1 MANKLNMVIRRKVHV
16 AVCALLFL
24 IFTFSL
30 QVLVFGALD
39 DVTPATFEA
48 KLAPHEETS
57 FNMTVSSEAIRE
69 AMTALKVG
77 ELEMVTLDA
86 TLEEQEYLFW
96 EPHSYDSVGPNDDLV
111 FTVFVFTPWDQEAPA
126 TINVHA
132 VVVAGGYELGWTN
145 VTLFIE
151 PLEDDVDTDHDFHPH
166 SPVYAEPGEVAVT
179 TAIATVGSVGAGVA
193 TGGLSNTLDLG
204 RVSEGIRK
212 RRKVSISRLGQLWT
226 LILSTALIGLA
237 YALLTS
243 AIISLGPVIELPF
256 SLPYIGS
263 SLPVSYISGI
273 NFTAFIEAAPVIMAC
288 SGIVFLWRYFLEVLT
303 ARVLG
308 LKVALAA
315 NNIGAASLIGTT
327 ILTHPYGFP
336 MTSVVEGHTT
346 NRDRGYLAFMKN
358 FGLLALVLPFS
369 YVQQEML
376 LGDLS
381 FLVGTSGTLIAL
393 MTFFYTS
400 IPYQGEGIAIFR
412 WSKLL
417 DIALIVSGLVL
428 YFGYKTSMLPQ
439 SVFMGAGAAA
449 TLITFVALIR
459 LQMKRKDYKDD
470 RFFEEVHP

>member
-1 MANKLNMVIRRKVHV
+1 MSIRKKAHV
-16 AVCALLFL
+16 AICALLLL
-24 IFTFSL
+24 IFTLSL
-30 QVLVFGALD
+30 QALVFGALD

-48 KLAPHEETS
+48 KLHPHEETS

-69 AMTALKVG
+69 AMVALKVG

-86 TLEEQEYLFW
+86 TWEEQEYLFW

-111 FTVFVFTPWDQEAPA
+111 FTIYAFTPWDQEAPA
-126 TINVHA
+126 TVNVHA
-132 VVVAGGYELGWTN
+132 VVVAGDYELGWTN

-151 PLEDDVDTDHDFHPH
+151 PWEDDVDTDHGFHPH
-166 SPVYAEPGEVAVT
+166 SPVYADPGEVAVT
-179 TAIATVGSVGAGVA
+179 TAIATIGSVGAGVA
-193 TGGLSNTLDLG
+193 TGGLGNTLDLG

-212 RRKVSISRLGQLWT
+212 RRKVSISRLGQLRT
-226 LILSTALIGLA
+226 LILSTVLIGLA
-237 YALLTS
+237 YATLTS

-273 NFTAFIEAAPVIMAC
+273 NFSAFMEAAPVIIAC
-288 SGIVFLWRYFLEVLT
+288 SGLVFLWRYFLEVIT
-303 ARVLG
+303 ARILG

-315 NNIGAASLIGTT
+315 NNIGAVSLIGTT

-346 NRDRGYLAFMKN
+346 ARDKGYLAFIKN
-358 FGLLALVLPFS
+358 FGLLALVLPFV
-369 YVQQEML
+369 YVQQEMI

-400 IPYQGEGIAIFR
+400 IPYQGEGISIFR

-417 DIALIVSGLVL
+417 DIALIALGLIL
-428 YFGYKTSMLPQ
+428 YFGYKTSMLPTP
-439 SVFMGAGAAA
+439 FFIGAGAMA
-449 TLITFVALIR
+449 TLVTFVALIR
-459 LQMKRKDYKDD
+459 LQLKRRDYKDE

>member
-1 MANKLNMVIRRKVHV
+1 MVICRKANV
-16 AVCALLFL
+16 AFCALFLL
-24 IFTFSL
+24 IFTLSL
-30 QVLVFGALD
+30 QVKVFGALD

-69 AMTALKVG
+69 AMAALKVG
-77 ELEMVTLDA
+77 ELAMVTLDA
-86 TLEEQEYLFW
+86 SFEEQEYLFW
-96 EPHSYDSVGPNDDLV
+96 EPHSYDAVGPNDDLV
-111 FTVFVFTPWDQEAPA
+111 FTIFVFTPWDQEAPA

-151 PLEDDVDTDHDFHPH
+151 PLDDDGDTDHDFHPH
-166 SPVYAEPGEVAVT
+166 SPVYAEPGELAVT
-179 TAIATVGSVGAGVA
+179 TVIATVGSVGAGVA

-212 RRKVSISRLGQLWT
+212 RRKVSISRLGQLRT

-256 SLPYIGS
+256 SLPIIGS
-263 SLPVSYISGI
+263 SLPVSYISGV
-273 NFTAFIEAAPVIMAC
+273 NFTAFIEVAPVIMAC

-315 NNIGAASLIGTT
+315 NNIGAVSLIGTT

-369 YVQQEML
+369 YVQQEFL

-381 FLVGTSGTLIAL
+381 FIVGTSGTLIAL

-417 DIALIVSGLVL
+417 DIALIASGLVL
-428 YFGYKTSMLPQ
+428 YFSYKTSMLPPW
-439 SVFMGAGAAA
+439 VFMGAGAAA

-459 LQMKRKDYKDD
+459 LQMKRKDYKDE

>member
-1 MANKLNMVIRRKVHV
+1 MVIRRKANV
-16 AVCALLFL
+16 AVCAFFLL
-24 IFTFSL
+24 IFTLSL
-30 QVLVFGALD
+30 QALVFGALD

-69 AMTALKVG
+69 AMAALKVG
-77 ELEMVTLDA
+77 ELAMVTLDA
-86 TLEEQEYLFW
+86 SFEEQEYLFW
-96 EPHSYDSVGPNDDLV
+96 EPHSYEAVGPNDDLV
-111 FTVFVFTPWDQEAPA
+111 FTVYAFTPWDQEAPA

-132 VVVAGGYELGWTN
+132 VVVAGDYELGWTN

-151 PLEDDVDTDHDFHPH
+151 PLEDNGDTDHGFRPH

-179 TAIATVGSVGAGVA
+179 TVVATAASVGAGVA

-212 RRKVSISRLGQLWT
+212 RRKVSISRFSQLRT
-226 LILSTALIGLA
+226 LIFSTVFIGLA
-237 YALLTS
+237 YATLTS
-243 AIISLGPVIELPF
+243 AIISLGPVFELPF
-256 SLPYIGS
+256 SLPYIGT

-273 NFTAFIEAAPVIMAC
+273 NFGAFTEAAPVIIAC
-288 SGIVFLWRYFLEVLT
+288 SGLVFLWRYFLEVLT
-303 ARVLG
+303 ARILG

-315 NNIGAASLIGTT
+315 NNIGAVSLIGTT

-346 NRDRGYLAFMKN
+346 ARDKGYLAFIKN
-358 FGLLALVLPFS
+358 FGLLALILPFV
-369 YVQQEML
+369 YVQQELL

-400 IPYQGEGIAIFR
+400 IPYQGEGIAVFR

-417 DIALIVSGLVL
+417 DIALIASGLVL

-439 SVFMGAGAAA
+439 WVFMGAGAAA
-449 TLITFVALIR
+449 TLITFVVLIR
-459 LQMKRKDYKDD
+459 LQMKRKDYKDE

>member
-1 MANKLNMVIRRKVHV
+1 MVIRTKGHV
-16 AVCALLFL
+16 AVCALFVLV
-24 IFTFSL
+24 FTLSL
-30 QVLVFGALD
+30 QVRVFGALD

-48 KLAPHEETS
+48 KLYPHEETS
-57 FNMTVSSEAIRE
+57 FNITVSSEAIME
-69 AMTALKVG
+69 AMTALNVS
-77 ELEMVTLDA
+77 ELEVVTLDA
-86 TLEEQEYLFW
+86 TLEEQEYIFW
-96 EPHSYDSVGPNDDLV
+96 EPHAYDGVGPYDDLV
-111 FTVFVFTPWDQEAPA
+111 FIIFAFTPWDQEAPA

-132 VVVAGGYELGWTN
+132 VVVAGDYELGWTN
-145 VTLFIE
+145 VTLHIE
-151 PLEDDVDTDHDFHPH
+151 PLEDDLDTDHSFHPH
-166 SPVYAEPGEVAVT
+166 SQVYAEPGEVAVT
-179 TAIATVGSVGAGVA
+179 TAIATVGSIGAGVA
-193 TGGLSNTLDLG
+193 TGGLGNTLDLG

-212 RRKVSISRLGQLWT
+212 RRKVNVSRFSQLKT

-237 YALLTS
+237 YAFLTS
-243 AIISLGPVIELPF
+243 AIISLGPVFRLPF

-288 SGIVFLWRYFLEVLT
+288 SGIVFLWRYILEVLT
-303 ARVLG
+303 ARILG

-315 NNIGAASLIGTT
+315 NNIGAVSLIGTT

-346 NRDRGYLAFMKN
+346 NRDRGYLSFMKN

-376 LGDLS
+376 LGDVS

-439 SVFMGAGAAA
+439 WVFMGAGAAA

-459 LQMKRKDYKDD
+459 LQMKRKDIKDE